1 MFAHQDIWRAI
12 DKLAASRGLSVS
24 GLARR
29 AGLDPTTFNKS
40 KRVTRDGKARWPST
54 ESVAKVLEAIEAP
67 VSEFA
72 ALLDGGGAVP
82 RRLPLIALG
91 AVREG
96 SGVNAKGLPS
106 GASQDHFAGPHIEDP
121 HGFAV
126 EVTDAYLAP
135 HYRSG
140 DLIVV
145 SPREQPRRGD
155 RVLLK
160 TRAGEVIAMQI
171 TRATADR
178 VELHG
183 FDGGGPRTLETA
195 DLVWMHRIVWVSQ

>member
-54 ESVAKVLEAIEAP
+54 ESVSKVLQCVEAP
-67 VSEFA
+67 ISEFA
-72 ALLDGGGAVP
+72 SFLDGSGGTP

-91 AVREG
+91 DVREG
-96 SGVNAKGLPS
+96 GGVNAKGLPS
-106 GASQDHFAGPHIEDP
+106 GASQDQFAWPHIEDP

-126 EVTDAYLAP
+126 EVTDAHLAP

-160 TRAGEVIAMQI
+160 TRAGEVMAMQI
-171 TRATADR
+171 ARTAADR
-178 VELHG
+178 VELHA
-183 FDGGGPRTLETA
+183 FDGGTPRTFETA
-195 DLVWMHRIVWVSQ
+195 DLAWMHRIVWV